1 MQVLFK
7 TKNTLGYDNFY
18 ASIDMLKY
26 IEELN
31 EKKDI
36 KCEHKNIGTDKHF
49 MEIICKNEEIFNQ
62 LKDKATPKK
71 MLEYAAVVT
80 LNGNLILKEQSKVKE
95 TDEVEIELY
104 GPTLEN
110 IKEQFKEHKK
120 ELKDLENGLPANEL
134 RELITS
140 ESKTK
145 DLEL

>member
-49 MEIICKNEEIFNQ
+49 MEIICENEEIFNQ
-62 LKDKATPKK
+62 LKNKATSKK

-120 ELKDLENGLPANEL
+120 ELKALD
-134 RELITS
+134 
-140 ESKTK
+140 K
-145 DLEL
+145 DLAASNLRALIAAENPTQQLEQ